1 MCARGAPF
9 PKFWFEVLFGLLYS
23 IMYKGTFASAHL
35 TCSNQFCPHKKKVR
49 AWCNLFEELVFHLCK
64 QQRPRSQS
72 SKACFFLPA
81 CFITEKKSEG
91 MQSCELGSLKV
102 KIKAFVY
109 TCTVYTGSHQNKS
122 LKDPPFSRSPTTMFG
137 LRTRAQYPRTST
149 VGKKD
154 LKKDCCSHL

>member
-1 MCARGAPF
+1 MLVLISHVLISFAHTRKKYAPGATFSKNWFFICANNRGH
-9 PKFWFEVLFGLLYS
+9 VLSLR
-23 IMYKGTFASAHL
+23 KH
-35 TCSNQFCPHKKKVR
+35 V
-49 AWCNLFEELVFHLCK
+49 
-64 QQRPRSQS
+64 
-72 SKACFFLPA
+72 FFLPA